1 MKKVMETKYRVT
13 LYVLV
18 IMILSV
24 IGCGQQFMPIATDSV
39 KTDEE
44 YGVLQTDDIKLIAA
58 NRYWNMDPMDVSEY
72 YTTYYVIIKNRSDS
86 QIVIE
91 AEDLKLADEFGNQYD
106 AFPDEEVLDFYEQR
120 VLSKR
125 AILYNDQNSIAALD
139 ENYTITRRNL
149 MQKSFYFGKLN
160 PGNQKSGFVFF
171 RRVPSKYTTHKLQYK
186 ENEIE
191 FKKLNKG

>member
-1 MKKVMETKYRVT
+1 METKYRVT

-18 IMILSV
+18 LMILSV

-72 YTTYYVIIKNRSDS
+72 YTTYYVIIKNRSDK

-91 AEDLKLADEFGNQYD
+91 AEDLKLADEYGNQYD
-106 AFPDEEVLDFYEQR
+106 AFPDEDVLDFYGQR

-125 AILYNDQNSIAALD
+125 AILYNDTESINTL
-139 ENYTITRRNL
+139 ENDYEITRRNL
-149 MQKSFYFGKLN
+149 MQNSFYFGKLN
-160 PGNQKSGFVFF
+160 PGNQKSGFIFF
-171 RRVPSKYTTHKLQYK
+171 RRIPSRYTTHKLQYK
-186 ENEIE
+186 NYEIE
-191 FKKLNKG
+191 FKKIKKG